1 MASRYCKTPKNALW
15 RDLGCLHLRDRKNG
29 TYAEI
34 YLSGIHRHSIKTTFV
49 TFILLI
55 NPCMNIDNSK
65 NPEEHIVFSVN
76 EQSNRW
82 LVYGYYVTL
91 ITYACTVWWA
101 IIMINWWLWLILT
114 PLYFILA
121 IINSIHIVSISGR
134 YTQFRSLLILTLL
147 ISLLMAKSLMMDAW
161 NGSSQVGICSLLS
174 DFQSYQCFIPENI
187 AKIGALIGFV
197 VYFFGTIFFRFILRL
212 DKQNHH

>member
-1 MASRYCKTPKNALW
+1 MASKYDKTPKNTLW
-15 RDLGCLHLRDRKNG
+15 RDLGCPHLKRSTN
-29 TYAEI
+29 
-34 YLSGIHRHSIKTTFV
+34 GIHTKISLFWVSKNSLKTTSSPL
-49 TFILLI
+49 ILLI
-55 NPCMNIDNSK
+55 NLYMNIDNSK

-76 EQSNRW
+76 EQSNGW

-101 IIMINWWLWLILT
+101 IIVINWWLWLILT

-147 ISLLMAKSLMMDAW
+147 ISLLMAKSLMVDAW
-161 NGSSQVGICSLLS
+161 DGSSQVGICSLLS

-197 VYFFGTIFFRFILRL
+197 VYFFGTLFFRFILRL